1 MMDEEEGC
9 WDGNVVRQL
18 KIIVL
23 WIRGLLLAQK
33 ASRWGTSERQ
43 ESHHSNN
50 DQLNVAYL
58 Y

>member
-1 MMDEEEGC
+1 MMDEEQEG
-9 WDGNVVRQL
+9 WDDGNVRQL

-23 WIRGLLLAQK
+23 WIRGLLLAQT